1 MLCDWLYL
9 KAFVKC
15 IRIIILPQDGH
26 LHAVVSHSSEVFVL
40 TRNNLNAIFIIL
52 ITSVVLSCSFAVVPM
67 TVYSITHLKILNAD
81 VFFIDGD
88 GGDVDNRLDGSG
100 FLDYRSI
107 DVERDQEDCGQ
118 GDDIKEESDPSKI
131 LYLQQVTRFKPERI
145 SNIRDEFVQFTVSCN
160 SGERP

>member
-1 MLCDWLYL
+1 
-9 KAFVKC
+9 
-15 IRIIILPQDGH
+15 
-26 LHAVVSHSSEVFVL
+26 
-40 TRNNLNAIFIIL
+40 
-52 ITSVVLSCSFAVVPM
+52 M

-88 GGDVDNRLDGSG
+88 GGDVDNRLDRSG

-107 DVERDQEDCGQ
+107 DVEGDQEDCGQ